1 MPINGLFIL
10 IKLLINKFI
19 YPTPKQFQ
27 SNFRTVL
34 INSGNTNIVLCLTR
48 ILGISG
54 YTIVICDKNK
64 YCISKY
70 SKYCSAFIKIDDYKD
85 NKKYQNIIKKYNI
98 DYYLDFKNQPFIDVK
113 DNKMKYC
120 NLFEIGTIVKIIS
133 ELKKIGMNLT
143 NHHQYIQKDI
153 ENYYSFT
160 ENIYNL
166 CDKKRYFL
174 VKKIILDIWL
184 KNEKYFS
191 ANDIKPFIYHS
202 HITPI
207 YNIIYAI
214 DKNIK
219 WKNYD
224 FNNNCVTT

>member
-1 MPINGLFIL
+1 MYLFNIIKFINIKSILSLLFFIFIMPINGLFIL

-85 NKKYQNIIKKYNI
+85 NK
-98 DYYLDFKNQPFIDVK
+98 
-113 DNKMKYC
+113 
-120 NLFEIGTIVKIIS
+120 
-133 ELKKIGMNLT
+133 
-143 NHHQYIQKDI
+143 
-153 ENYYSFT
+153 
-160 ENIYNL
+160 
-166 CDKKRYFL
+166 
-174 VKKIILDIWL
+174 
-184 KNEKYFS
+184 
-191 ANDIKPFIYHS
+191 
-202 HITPI
+202 
-207 YNIIYAI
+207 
-214 DKNIK
+214 NIK
-219 WKNYD
+219 I
-224 FNNNCVTT
+224 